1 MPDSTRDELQARCD
15 AIERA
20 YEFQIAYAGQ
30 GLDGDVG
37 SKSGGELRNYLTAAE
52 RAMSDVAAVC
62 SAVVAA
68 EGREPSEL
76 YRSFIDIL
84 EQDASRARAAVR
96 LVLAQPTISSQ
107 LIDNLNASMHVR
119 TILTDLFVLD
129 EIFKRKVAAP
139 APSPAS

>member
-1 MPDSTRDELQARCD
+1 MADSTHDELQARCD

-20 YEFQIAYAGQ
+20 YEFQIAYAAQ
-30 GLDGDVG
+30 GLDGDAG
-37 SKSGGELRNYLTAAE
+37 SKTGGELRNYLEAAQQ
-52 RAMSDVAAVC
+52 AMSDVAAVC
-62 SAVVAA
+62 ASVVGTQA
-68 EGREPSEL
+68 REPADL

-84 EQDASRARAAVR
+84 EQDARRARTAVQ

-119 TILTDLFVLD
+119 TLLTDLFVLD
-129 EIFKRKVAAP
+129 EILKRTISAS